1 MSSTDR
7 QNRLLLAED
16 WKTIYQSFKYADF
29 KSYDFD
35 NLRRTMIEY
44 LRTNYP
50 EDFNDYI
57 ESSEYLALIDMI
69 AFLGQNISFRID
81 LNARENFLELAERR
95 ESVLRLA
102 RLVSY
107 NVTRNKP
114 ANGLLKFTGIKTSEA
129 VVDSNGQ
136 NLSNRN
142 IAWNDST
149 NPDWFEQFTKV
160 LNAALP
166 VNNTIGRP
174 IKLENINGIA
184 TEQYR
189 MNNVTS
195 KSSIFSFTKAINNQT
210 SKFEIVST
218 IINDTEIQEEA
229 PLPGGQWSFIYRDNG
244 QGAGSSNTGF
254 FAHFRQGT
262 LQKGEFKIDSP
273 VPNQKIDIDS
283 VDINNDDVWLYKLD
297 NAGNESELWTKVD
310 AVEGNNIVYNSI
322 SKNIRNIF
330 SVLTRTQDRVSLI
343 FSDGIFGEL
352 PKGLFRVYFRTSSN
366 SNYIIYPS
374 NMQNISVKVPYISRA
389 GRTETLTI
397 TMDLQSIV
405 DNAST
410 SETIESI
417 KTNAPSTYYTQNR
430 LITAEDYNLGP
441 LGISQEIIK
450 TRSVNRTASG
460 ISRYYDILDAT
471 GKYSKTNI
479 FGTDGVLYKEYKDKI
494 ENFKFLTR
502 TDISK
507 TINNT
512 IIPILE
518 NVGIKNFYLNEFP
531 NQNYSELNLRWEQA
545 TKDTNRSTGRIY
557 DENGIYYQ
565 IGSFTEGPLRFLEPG
580 ALVKFVAPAGY
591 VFQGNNLVLANSN
604 LGSVD
609 YKWVTV
615 ISTSNLSGQELLD
628 DNSGPIIFN
637 DVVPSNSVLQFI
649 KPKLTRDL
657 IQDIETEIID
667 NVFAYRNFGLR
678 YDRELRFWDI
688 ITQEDLDSNSDFS
701 LGLTGDKTGQ
711 QLDSSWILLFE
722 TDGVSYNIT
731 YRTLRYIFESDAE
744 VRFYFD
750 NNKKIYD
757 SKTGEIVK
765 DKIRVLNINNDIN
778 AGSGTSPYTVDFDW
792 EVVSDFRDSAGY
804 VDSKKIEVSFYDN
817 DDDGVIDNPEIFLEL
832 TNASNYVFAKKIVS
846 NNTEY
851 YVYVN
856 AAEENIQVVPIGSSP
871 NLVAEN
877 NPIFY
882 IVADDVFK
890 QLNSATRTLTDV
902 YNYNAYIGRDSIKF
916 QYIHAADENSRIDP
930 SSTNIIDT
938 YILSRQYDTQ
948 FRQYVLNIVD
958 AMPLPPS
965 SDELFLFYGEEI
977 NKIKSISDEV
987 IYHPVKYKPLF
998 GSKSDAELQAIFKI
1012 VKNDNRVVSDN
1023 DVKARVITAV
1033 NEYFAL
1039 DNWDFGE
1046 TFYFSELSSYIMK
1059 QLSPDIVSIVIVPR
1073 DAQKAFGSLFEIKS
1087 EEDEIFISSAT
1098 VDDVEIITANTQE
1111 RLRASGA
1118 IVTTSSTTNAGIQS
1132 STNNGSST
1140 TGGFIY

>member
-16 WKTIYQSFKYADF
+16 WKKIYQSFKYADF

-107 NVTRNKP
+107 NATRNKP
-114 ANGLLKFTGIKTSEA
+114 ANGLLKFTGIKTSEG
-129 VVDSNGQ
+129 VIDSNGQ
-136 NLSNRN
+136 NLANRN
-142 IAWNDST
+142 ITWNDST
-149 NPDWFEQFTKV
+149 NADWFEQFTKI

-174 IKLENINGIA
+174 LKLENVNGIA

-189 MNNVTS
+189 LNNLTS
-195 KSSIFSFTKAINNQT
+195 KSSIFAFTKPINNQT

-218 IINDTEIQEEA
+218 VITDNEIQEEP

-273 VPNQKIDIDS
+273 VPNQKIDVDS
-283 VDINNDDVWLYKLD
+283 IDINNDDVWLYKLD
-297 NAGNESELWTKVD
+297 NNGNESELWTKVD
-310 AVEGNNIVYNSI
+310 AVEGNNVVYNSI

-352 PKGLFRVYFRTSSN
+352 PKGLFRVYFRTSAN
-366 SNYIIYPS
+366 SNYVIYPS
-374 NMQNISVKVPYISRA
+374 NMQNISVKIPYLSKA

-397 TMDLQSIV
+397 TMDLQSII
-405 DNAST
+405 DNASA
-410 SETIESI
+410 SESIESI
-417 KTNAPSTYYTQNR
+417 KNNAPSTYYTQNR

-450 TRSVNRTASG
+450 TKSVNRTASG

-479 FGTDGVLYKEYKDKI
+479 FGTDGVLYKENKEKI
-494 ENFKFLTR
+494 KNFKFLTR

-512 IIPILE
+512 IIPIIDE
-518 NVGIKNFYLNEFP
+518 VGIRNFYLSEFP
-531 NQNYSELNLRWEQA
+531 NQDYSELNLRWEQA

-557 DENGIYYQ
+557 DENSIYYQ
-565 IGSFTEGPLRFLEPG
+565 VGSFTEGPLRFLEPG
-580 ALVKFVAPAGY
+580 ALVKFVAPTGY
-591 VFQGNNLVLANSN
+591 VFQGDRLVVTNSN

-609 YKWVTV
+609 YKWVKV
-615 ISTSNLSGQELLD
+615 ISTNNLSGQELLD

-637 DVVPSNSVLQFI
+637 DVIPSNSILQFI

-657 IQDIETEIID
+657 IQDIQTEIID

-688 ITQEDLDSNSDFS
+688 ITQENLDPNSDFS

-711 QLDSSWILLFE
+711 QLDSSWLLLFE

-757 SKTGEIVK
+757 SKNGEIVK
-765 DKIRVLNINNDIN
+765 DRIRVLNINNDIN
-778 AGSGTSPYTVDFDW
+778 TGSGTSPYTTDFDW

-817 DDDGVIDNPEIFLEL
+817 DDDGVIDNPELFLEL
-832 TNASNYVFAKKIVS
+832 VNPTNYVFAKKNIL

-856 AAEENIQVVPIGSSP
+856 AVKENIQVVPVGSSP
-871 NLVAEN
+871 NLLAEN

-890 QLNSATRTLTDV
+890 QLNSATRTLTNV
-902 YNYNAYIGRDSIKF
+902 YNYNAYIGRDNIKF
-916 QYIHAADENSRIDP
+916 QYVHASDENSRIDP

-938 YILSRQYDTQ
+938 YILSRQYDIQ
-948 FRQYVLNIVD
+948 FRQYVLDIVD
-958 AMPLPPS
+958 TQPLPPS

-998 GSKSDAELQAIFKI
+998 GSKSDAELQAVFKI
-1012 VKNDNRVVSDN
+1012 VKNDSRVVSDN
-1023 DVKARVITAV
+1023 DVKARVITAI

-1039 DNWDFGE
+1039 DNWEFGE

-1059 QLSPDIVSIVIVPR
+1059 QLSPDIVSVVIVPR
-1073 DAQKAFGSLFEIKS
+1073 DAEKAFGSLFEIKC
-1087 EEDEIFISSAT
+1087 EDDEIFISSAT

-1118 IVTTSSTTNAGIQS
+1118 IVTSSNSTNAGIQS